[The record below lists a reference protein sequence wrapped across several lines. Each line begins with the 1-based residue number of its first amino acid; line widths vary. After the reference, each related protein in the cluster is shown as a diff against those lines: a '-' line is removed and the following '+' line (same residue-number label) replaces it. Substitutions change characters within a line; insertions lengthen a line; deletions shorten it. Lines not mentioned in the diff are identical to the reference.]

1 MRAPAEIAIEQLDP
15 AEVVAD
21 HVAEIARVWTWTTEG
36 RARET
41 LRRHAVRDGFRFL
54 AARAPDGSLAG
65 FVYGY
70 RGAPGQ
76 WWHDHVARALGR
88 ERGSRWL
95 APGYFEFAELH
106 VRPDAQ
112 GRGIGGRLHDAV
124 LVGLPSR
131 TAVLTPQRDNERA
144 LSLYRSRGWQL
155 IHDALVFDSGTR
167 YCVLGL
173 DLAPE

>member
-1 MRAPAEIAIEQLDP
+1 MTAPAEITIEQLEP
-15 AEVVAD
+15 AELVDRRVNE
-21 HVAEIARVWTWTTEG
+21 VARVWTWTTEG

-41 LRRHAVRDGFRFL
+41 LRLHAAREGFRFL
-54 AARAPDGSLAG
+54 AARAADGNLAG

-76 WWHDHVARALGR
+76 WWHDRVASALGR
-88 ERGSRWL
+88 ERTSRWL

-106 VRPDAQ
+106 VRPDLH

-131 TAVLTPQRDNERA
+131 TAVLTTQRHNERA
-144 LSLYRSRGWQL
+144 LALYRRRGWQL
-155 IHDALVFDSGTR
+155 VHDTLVFESGTP